1 MMMNVIAFL
10 AMLFFTGAFS
20 FLSWDSIRDNLQSW
34 QATTRANLPL
44 AIGIF
49 LAVYILVAS
58 FSIPVA
64 GPLTLLAGALFGR
77 WLGTAIVSLGSTT
90 GACVAFLLSRYFFRN
105 ALTSRL
111 GDRGLA
117 MLDGIEKKGRY
128 YLFALRLVPVFP
140 FFLVNIGMGLTR
152 ISLVAYAAISWIGIT
167 FGRFQNRVSIFS
179 N

>member
-1 MMMNVIAFL
+1 MSHSIDFPRRTGKTRGYFALVLIAFL

-77 WLGTAIVSLGSTT
+77 WLGTAVVSLGSTT

-105 ALTSRL
+105 ALTSRIA
-111 GDRGLA
+111 RGRCFRRESA
-117 MLDGIEKKGRY
+117 S
-128 YLFALRLVPVFP
+128 AC
-140 FFLVNIGMGLTR
+140 
-152 ISLVAYAAISWIGIT
+152 
-167 FGRFQNRVSIFS
+167 
-179 N
+179 